1 MDPHS
6 RLNQFNQRGPKSG
19 PLPASRFAP
28 DITNKP
34 TLESFSSMSSPSIPS
49 TKKKSGSGS
58 TSALLIRRPIAT
70 NSRIKQNENYRKDM
84 YLAFVNN
91 ALRQKLNVRISLK
104 SSFIPSDSLQQGN
117 SEPYDELVNQFNPKR
132 RTDPSSMD
140 VSTSLRTWILAL
152 THVVSRLERTHSSLV
167 EAVVN
172 TPWTTL
178 DSATVKS
185 YTIFIGML
193 LSARPEYLSL
203 VLGKIAQGFTYRKSL
218 TPFREWFI

>member
-1 MDPHS
+1 
-6 RLNQFNQRGPKSG
+6 
-19 PLPASRFAP
+19 
-28 DITNKP
+28 
-34 TLESFSSMSSPSIPS
+34 
-49 TKKKSGSGS
+49 
-58 TSALLIRRPIAT
+58 
-70 NSRIKQNENYRKDM
+70 
-84 YLAFVNN
+84 
-91 ALRQKLNVRISLK
+91 
-104 SSFIPSDSLQQGN
+104 
-117 SEPYDELVNQFNPKR
+117 
-132 RTDPSSMD
+132 MD

-218 TPFREWFI
+218 TPFREWFM